1 MNGNRKLKVRD
12 DSISES
18 ARFTLTTDVRDWQ
31 LGRDLLVYTDRNRDG
46 IGYIARST
54 NSIDC
59 KPYYD
64 CFKGQ
69 GPSGCGAK
77 KVSFDKIEL
86 ERHSDTYADY
96 RECDNELKEL
106 YTVDDAK
113 NGFKFKFNRSLNSCQ
128 IKNKRKVNTVFWT
141 KCFIVSLIRNC
152 KYRKLYFIIVLN
164 ISRCKCFKPNQLR
177 YWWNQ

>member
-31 LGRDLLVYTDRNRDG
+31 LGRDLVYSDRNRDG

-77 KVSFDKIEL
+77 KVSFDKIEV

-106 YTVDDAK
+106 FTLDDAK
-113 NGFKFKFNRSLNSCQ
+113 NGFNFKFNRSLNSCQ
-128 IKNKRKVNTVFWT
+128 MKNKRKVKTVFWT
-141 KCFIVSLIRNC
+141 KF
-152 KYRKLYFIIVLN
+152 F
-164 ISRCKCFKPNQLR
+164 
-177 YWWNQ
+177 